1 MHLFFLK
8 GDTNMKIIIL
18 HNDGCSFR
26 LKNGKEI
33 ILKGHHEIN
42 ELSNDDFNNLLE
54 EYPHLKIWEE
64 KGFISF
70 NEKKQ
75 DNLKA
80 DNAMNDEKKE
90 TERNEKA
97 VNQAVETVKK
107 ATDKK

>member
-1 MHLFFLK
+1 
-8 GDTNMKIIIL
+8 MKIIIL
-18 HNDGCSFR
+18 HNDSCCFR

-42 ELSNDDFNNLLE
+42 ELNNDDFNSLLA

-64 KGFISF
+64 KGFITF
-70 NEKKQ
+70 NDKKQ

-80 DNAMNDEKKE
+80 DNAINDENEE

-97 VNQAVETVKK
+97 VEQAVETVKK

>member
-1 MHLFFLK
+1 MQVNKLIK
-8 GDTNMKIIIL
+8 GSELPFIDSSL
-18 HNDGCSFR
+18 RSECFR

-42 ELSNDDFNNLLE
+42 ELSNADFNALLA
-54 EYPHLKIWEE
+54 EYPHLKTWEE
-64 KGFISF
+64 KGFITF

-80 DNAMNDEKKE
+80 DNAINDEKKE
-90 TERNEKA
+90 TERSEKA
-97 VNQAVETVKK
+97 VEQAVETVKK

>member
-1 MHLFFLK
+1 
-8 GDTNMKIIIL
+8 MKIIIL
-18 HNDGCSFR
+18 HNDSCSFR

-42 ELSNDDFNNLLE
+42 ELSNADFNALLA
-54 EYPHLKIWEE
+54 EYPHLKTWEE
-64 KGFISF
+64 KGFITF

-97 VNQAVETVKK
+97 RVEAEKTIKK
-107 ATDKK
+107 AVK

>member
-1 MHLFFLK
+1 
-8 GDTNMKIIIL
+8 MKIIIL
-18 HNDGCSFR
+18 HNDSCSFR

-33 ILKGHHEIN
+33 ILKGYHEIN
-42 ELSNDDFNNLLE
+42 ELSNADLNALIT
-54 EYPHLKIWEE
+54 EYPHIKKKKK
-64 KGFISF
+64 KGFITF

-90 TERNEKA
+90 IERNEKA

-107 ATDKK
+107 AVEKK

>member
-1 MHLFFLK
+1 
-8 GDTNMKIIIL
+8 MKIIIL
-18 HNDGCSFR
+18 HNDSCCFR

-42 ELSNDDFNNLLE
+42 ELNNDDFNSLLA
-54 EYPHLKIWEE
+54 EYPHLKTWEE
-64 KGFISF
+64 KGFITF

-97 VNQAVETVKK
+97 VEQAVETVKK

>member
-1 MHLFFLK
+1 
-8 GDTNMKIIIL
+8 MKIIIL
-18 HNDGCSFR
+18 HNDSCCFR

-42 ELSNDDFNNLLE
+42 ELNNDDFNSLLA

-64 KGFISF
+64 KGFITF
-70 NEKKQ
+70 NDKKQ

-80 DNAMNDEKKE
+80 DNVINDENEE

-97 VNQAVETVKK
+97 VEQAVETVKK

>member
-1 MHLFFLK
+1 
-8 GDTNMKIIIL
+8 MKIIIL
-18 HNDGCSFR
+18 HNDSCCFR

-42 ELSNDDFNNLLE
+42 ELNNDDFNSLLA

-64 KGFISF
+64 KGFITF
-70 NEKKQ
+70 NDKKQ

-80 DNAMNDEKKE
+80 DNAINDENEE

-97 VNQAVETVKK
+97 VDQAVETVKK

>member
-1 MHLFFLK
+1 
-8 GDTNMKIIIL
+8 MKIIIL
-18 HNDGCSFR
+18 HNDSCCFR

-33 ILKGHHEIN
+33 TLKGHHEIN
-42 ELSNDDFNNLLE
+42 ELNDDDFNDLLS

-64 KGFISF
+64 KGFITF
-70 NEKKQ
+70 NDKKQ

-80 DNAMNDEKKE
+80 DNAINDEKKE

-107 ATDKK
+107 AVEKK

>member
-1 MHLFFLK
+1 
-8 GDTNMKIIIL
+8 MKIIIL
-18 HNDGCSFR
+18 HNDSCSFK

-42 ELSNDDFNNLLE
+42 ELSNADFNALLA
-54 EYPHLKIWEE
+54 EYPHLKTWEE
-64 KGFISF
+64 KGFITF

-97 VNQAVETVKK
+97 RVEAEKTIKK
-107 ATDKK
+107 AVK

>member
-1 MHLFFLK
+1 
-8 GDTNMKIIIL
+8 MKIIIL
-18 HNDGCSFR
+18 HNDSCSFR
-26 LKNGKEI
+26 LKDGKEI

-42 ELSNDDFNNLLE
+42 ELSNADFNALLA
-54 EYPHLKIWEE
+54 EYPHLKTWEE
-64 KGFISF
+64 KGFITF

-97 VNQAVETVKK
+97 VETVKK
-107 ATDKK
+107 AIDKK

>member
-18 HNDGCSFR
+18 HNDSCCFR

-42 ELSNDDFNNLLE
+42 ELSNADFNALLA
-54 EYPHLKIWEE
+54 EYP
-64 KGFISF
+64 
-70 NEKKQ
+70 NDKKQ

-90 TERNEKA
+90 IERNEKA

-107 ATDKK
+107 ATEKK

>member
-1 MHLFFLK
+1 
-8 GDTNMKIIIL
+8 MKIIIL
-18 HNDGCSFR
+18 HNDSCSFR

-42 ELSNDDFNNLLE
+42 ELSNADFNALLAG
-54 EYPHLKIWEE
+54 YPHLKTWEE
-64 KGFISF
+64 KGFITF

-97 VNQAVETVKK
+97 RVEAEKTIKK
-107 ATDKK
+107 AVK